1 MDIEV
6 MGQTFW
12 LNGIKGTVKDVRKW
26 TSTTVQSTGQGTI
39 TDLGYG
45 VYRTSAP
52 QIFSTTQ
59 EHQDFWIVSPGG
71 RQEKVEVNGDIG
83 NGQTVLVV
91 WGSVKGNNNGYN
103 LVVRN
108 FTTNQGW
115 NLFRCLPNSIAYK
128 GTKELTLKYLGYI
141 FVPLIILTLAY
152 SNLPPRNN
160 NLGGVYHS
168 DRDYRATHPTF
179 TQSDIRPFLNI
190 DIFMAIPILIFV
202 GYRKRT
208 KLIWQNY
215 NTAMVCI
222 NQAINNNPQFV
233 KSLES

>member
-1 MDIEV
+1 MDIEIL
-6 MGQTFW
+6 GQTFW

-52 QIFSTTQ
+52 QISSTTH

-103 LVVRN
+103 LIVRN

-115 NLFRCLPNSIAYK
+115 NLLRCLPNSIAYK
-128 GTKELTLKYLGYI
+128 GCKQLTRKYLLYI
-141 FVPLIILTLAY
+141 FAPFLILFL
-152 SNLPPRNN
+152 
-160 NLGGVYHS
+160 LGGVGDTS
-168 DRDYRATHPTF
+168 
-179 TQSDIRPFLNI
+179 SFLAI
-190 DIFMAIPILIFV
+190 DFL
-202 GYRKRT
+202 
-208 KLIWQNY
+208 L
-215 NTAMVCI
+215 CS
-222 NQAINNNPQFV
+222 QF
-233 KSLES
+233 